1 MREFSEQELV
11 RRGKIDKIREVFN
24 PYPERFEVTHSLK
37 EASML
42 DDDTKNVSV
51 AGRIVF
57 MRKMGKMS
65 FLKLRDI
72 EGEIQ
77 ISIKIDLV
85 GEECYEFFKSN
96 IDIGDFIGVLGEIF
110 TTHTGEKTLRANHF
124 DFLGKALKPLPEKFH
139 GLTDLEACYRHRYV
153 DLIMNQ
159 ETRNRFIIR
168 VKFIRELRNYLD
180 NLGYMEIETPIL
192 NNKASGASARPFKSH
207 HNALDVDVYLRI
219 APETYLKRA
228 VVGGIPKVYEVA
240 RCFRNEGM
248 DATHLQDFTMV
259 EGYQAYYNYEDNM
272 RLIQNMLQTIIMNI
286 FGTLK
291 IQFGDKEIDMSGDW
305 GRVSFREL
313 LIRYANIDIT
323 IYNTKEKLFSK
334 ILEDKIEIDSE
345 VPLENLGF
353 GNLVDVLY
361 KKVARPHMLGPVYLI
376 EHPTSLSPLARS
388 NDENPEISDRFQLVI
403 NGAEIVNGYSE
414 LVDPQEQEHRLLEQ
428 AKLKAAGDEEAME
441 MDYDYIGAMEYGMPP
456 ISGWGM
462 GIDRIVQLL
471 TGSDSIRD
479 VVMFPFM
486 RPLDTVDIES
496 TEGR

>member
-11 RRGKIDKIREVFN
+11 RREKVEKIREVCN
-24 PYPERFEVTHSLK
+24 PYPERYEITHSLRD
-37 EASML
+37 ASML
-42 DDDTKNVSV
+42 EDETKGVSI

-72 EGEIQ
+72 EGELQ
-77 ISIKIDLV
+77 VSIKVDLV
-85 GEECYEFFKSN
+85 GEDKYDFFKGS
-96 IDIGDFIGVLGEIF
+96 IDIGDFIGVTGEIF
-110 TTHTGEKTLRANHF
+110 TTHTGEKTLRADSF
-124 DFLGKALKPLPEKFH
+124 EFLGKALKPLPEKFH
-139 GLTDLEACYRHRYV
+139 GLTDLEACYRQRYV

-159 ETRNRFIIR
+159 DTRNRFMIR
-168 VKFIRELRNYLD
+168 VKFIRELRHYLD

-192 NNKASGASARPFKSH
+192 NNKASGATARPFKSH
-207 HNALDVDVYLRI
+207 HNALDLDVFLRI

-248 DATHLQDFTMV
+248 DASHLQDFTMV

-272 RLIQNMLQTIIMNI
+272 KLIQNMLQTIIMNI

-291 IQFGDKEIDMSGDW
+291 ITFGDKEINMSGDW
-305 GRVSFREL
+305 GRVTFREL
-313 LIRYANIDIT
+313 LIKYANIDIEV
-323 IYNTKEKLFSK
+323 YNTKEKLLSK
-334 ILEDKIEIDSE
+334 ILEEKIEVESE
-345 VPLENLGF
+345 TPLENLGF

-361 KKVARPHMLGPVYLI
+361 KKVARPHMLGPVYLT

-388 NDENPEISDRFQLVI
+388 NDNRPEVSDRFQLVI

-414 LVDPQEQEHRLLEQ
+414 LVDPQEQERRLLDQ
-428 AKLKAAGDEEAME
+428 AKLKAAGDEEAMD

-471 TGSDSIRD
+471 TGSESVRD
-479 VVMFPFM
+479 VVMFPLM
-486 RPLDTVDIES
+486 RPLDTKEND
-496 TEGR
+496 